1 MKAVYYELKET
12 RPRAAVAEYLRDL
25 IAQIEFGEFLL
36 PTEGGLPYLD
46 LPENMLLEVKVAS
59 KDKKVQE
66 QRRFKI
72 ELELKWS
79 DPLPS
84 EDTERSDL
92 EEEPLEVQETVQ
104 AEAKAMLQS

>member
-59 KDKKVQE
+59 KEKKAQG
-66 QRRFKI
+66 RKRFKI
-72 ELELKWS
+72 EVELKWS
-79 DPLPS
+79 DPLLP
-84 EDTERSDL
+84 EDMSDL
-92 EEEPLEVQETVQ
+92 EEEPFEVQETVQ